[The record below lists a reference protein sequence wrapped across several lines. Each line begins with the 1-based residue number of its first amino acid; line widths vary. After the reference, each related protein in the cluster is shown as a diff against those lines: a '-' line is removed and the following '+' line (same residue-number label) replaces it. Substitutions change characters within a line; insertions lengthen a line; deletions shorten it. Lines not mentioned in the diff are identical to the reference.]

1 MWDCFDAATCN
12 LAPGAVFFA
21 MMNLSHVMSGNRR
34 LFALTPIVV
43 AFALLLGCSK
53 SPEQRTVDAAA
64 KRYGRIEVGMSKQEV
79 VAKLGEPAS
88 KQALRYRW
96 ETDAGPEFKAS
107 LELRF
112 DNADRVASVAT
123 TRVSHD

>member
-1 MWDCFDAATCN
+1 
-12 LAPGAVFFA
+12 
-21 MMNLSHVMSGNRR
+21 MNPSHVISPNRR
-34 LFALTPIVV
+34 LFVLTPLMV
-43 AFALLLGCSK
+43 AFVLLLGCSK

-64 KRYGRIEVGMSKQEV
+64 KRYGQIAVGMSKQEV

-88 KQALRYRW
+88 KHELRYRW
-96 ETDAGPEFKAS
+96 ETDAGPELKVS

-112 DNADRVASVAT
+112 NNAGRVASVAT